1 IRWVITTIT
10 PTGSERVRALWGDA
24 LDHVYLPYDVP
35 GSVGRFLGHFKP
47 SLALILETE
56 LWPNMLFGCRDRGI
70 PVYILNARLSARSLR
85 GYRLLRSLIG
95 RALRTVTCVAAQSQ
109 DDAERFIQLGARP
122 EQVQALGNLKFDIA
136 APNVQ
141 AFVAQFHALVPGD
154 RPVWIAASTHE
165 GEEQA
170 TIDLHRR
177 LREAL
182 PGLLLLWAPRHPE
195 RFPRVEALAREQGWK
210 VATRRQQ
217 QWPQAD
223 TDVFVIDTLGE
234 LMSFYGC
241 AQVAFV
247 GGSLQAIGGHNL
259 LEPAAMGTAAVTGPH
274 LHNFAEIS
282 RRMREAGAVVI
293 ADDAQGVGDALL
305 TLLRDPQAR
314 EDMARAGCMLVSNG
328 RGALDRTVALI
339 APHLPPPV
347 E

>member
-1 IRWVITTIT
+1 
-10 PTGSERVRALWGDA
+10 
-24 LDHVYLPYDVP
+24 
-35 GSVGRFLGHFKP
+35 
-47 SLALILETE
+47 
-56 LWPNMLFGCRDRGI
+56 
-70 PVYILNARLSARSLR
+70 
-85 GYRLLRSLIG
+85 
-95 RALRTVTCVAAQSQ
+95 
-109 DDAERFIQLGARP
+109 
-122 EQVQALGNLKFDIA
+122 
-136 APNVQ
+136 
-141 AFVAQFHALVPGD
+141 
-154 RPVWIAASTHE
+154 
-165 GEEQA
+165 
-170 TIDLHRR
+170 
-177 LREAL
+177 
-182 PGLLLLWAPRHPE
+182 
-195 RFPRVEALAREQGWK
+195 VEALAREQGWK

-259 LEPAAMGTAAVTGPH
+259 LEPAAMGTASVTGPH